1 MRRVALATLFAAGF
15 VCAGGLSAAVVAAT
29 TSTTTTTVPT
39 TTVPT
44 RPPPPAT
51 IAPGVRIAGV
61 PVGGLEADAAYAAVR
76 TAFLRPL
83 AIRVA
88 GRRLAASPTRLGAV
102 AYVRNAVA
110 RALSAA
116 PGDTVPLK
124 VVVRGNGTRSYVAVL
139 AKRFERAPVDA
150 RLTLRNLR
158 PWITR
163 ERLGRTLD
171 RPAATRAIVRA
182 LIRGRRAPIRLP
194 LRSIAPDVTRA
205 SFGPVIVIRRGSNR
219 LYLYRGMRLWRV
231 FGVATGQA
239 SYPTP
244 LGRFTIAVMARHP
257 WWYPPASDW
266 AKGQKPIPPGPGNPL
281 GTRWMGLSVP
291 AVGIH
296 GTPDAASI
304 GYSASHGCIRMRISE
319 AEWVFD
325 RVRVGTPVFIVSA

>member
-1 MRRVALATLFAAGF
+1 MAGF
-15 VCAGGLSAAVVAAT
+15 ACAGGLSAAVVAAT

-39 TTVPT
+39 TTVTT
-44 RPPPPAT
+44 RPPSPAA
-51 IAPGVRIAGV
+51 IARGVTIAGV
-61 PVGGLEADAAYAAVR
+61 PVGGLEAEPAYDAVR

-83 AIRVA
+83 VLRAAR
-88 GRRLAASPTRLGAV
+88 RRLEASPTRLGAV

-110 RALSAA
+110 RALSAP
-116 PGDTVPLK
+116 PGSAVQLK
-124 VVVRGNGTRSYVAVL
+124 VVVRGNHTRMYVAVL
-139 AKRFERAPVDA
+139 AKRFDRGPVDA
-150 RLTLRNLR
+150 RLTLRNAR
-158 PWITR
+158 PWISK
-163 ERLGRTLD
+163 ERPGRTLD
-171 RPAATRAIVRA
+171 RAGATRTIVRA
-182 LIRGRRAPIRLP
+182 LVRGRRTPVQLP
-194 LRSIAPDVTRA
+194 LRPIRPSVTRA

-219 LYLYRGMRLWRV
+219 LYLYRGMRLSRV

-266 AKGQKPIPPGPGNPL
+266 AAGQKPIPPGPGNPL

-325 RVRVGTPVFIVSA
+325 RVHVGTPVFIVAA